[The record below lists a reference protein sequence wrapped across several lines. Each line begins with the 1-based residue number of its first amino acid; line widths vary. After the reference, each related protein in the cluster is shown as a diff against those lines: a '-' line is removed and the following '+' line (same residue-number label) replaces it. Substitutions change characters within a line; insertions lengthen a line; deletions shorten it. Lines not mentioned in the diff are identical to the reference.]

1 MGRRPKALYRPG
13 RLLHPLWPGDA
24 RRTGDRG
31 GRNQRF
37 CSAMCAEAE
46 LLERDTGILAK
57 QDIARYA
64 AQRFVFREKD

>member
-1 MGRRPKALYRPG
+1 
-13 RLLHPLWPGDA
+13 
-24 RRTGDRG
+24 
-31 GRNQRF
+31 
-37 CSAMCAEAE
+37 MCAEAE